1 MATEQHSMSI
11 WDVIRRHHQLHPEDS
26 LRKIAHE
33 IGVAPSTVHRVLWL
47 SELGQLEPKPRG
59 GQRAR
64 VDPMEL
70 YLIQLMAKHEVSAAT
85 RAQLFSI
92 FNQLCL
98 RYLERP
104 TELKLDTF
112 LYHLK
117 KVHSYRSRKVPI
129 VHPSKFSDEKYR
141 FFDMYFLQMYLREM
155 NRTLQTVMFLDE
167 VCIASNSKYSWP
179 SSHFLPN
186 TQQPTISLQTLERP
200 NSSLHEDRS
209 ASISATGGRRK

>member
-117 KVHSYRSRKVPI
+117 KSPFLSKSKGTDRAPFEIFRRESVSVLRHVLSPDVSSRNEP
-129 VHPSKFSDEKYR
+129 H
-141 FFDMYFLQMYLREM
+141 
-155 NRTLQTVMFLDE
+155 T
-167 VCIASNSKYSWP
+167 
-179 SSHFLPN
+179 
-186 TQQPTISLQTLERP
+186 P
-200 NSSLHEDRS
+200 NSDVSR
-209 ASISATGGRRK
+209 